1 MNYAKHAIG
10 AITNQLKQ
18 EDENRVNA
26 RVHQSQIMLHNLSV
40 LAGFKDYEM
49 ISPATAICQCY
60 GCRNRISPTAS
71 NNCNVGTARELI
83 KNGKLFCC
91 HCQEYKRSL
100 SFHKL
105 LECFPRNFIDGKDK
119 TDCNRLPQDA
129 FKKATKWLDENIINS
144 NCTQSLYM
152 FGDTGAGKS
161 RIATLLALK
170 ALEYGITLNCIRG
183 GGFAE
188 KLREYSETNNRE
200 GECRWLNNL
209 KGREVLIFD
218 DFGRDKLTETME
230 NKLWSILDARLGN
243 KTTIFLSNFLPA
255 QLPKEFDESI
265 KRRLRDYCEFIEVK
279 QS

>member
-1 MNYAKHAIG
+1 MKYAIHAID

-18 EDENRVNA
+18 EDENRANA

-40 LAGFKDYEM
+40 LAGLPDYATY
-49 ISPATAICQCY
+49 SPATAICQCY

-71 NNCNVGTARELI
+71 NDCDIATARELI
-83 KNGKLFCC
+83 KNGKLFCK

-119 TDCNRLPQDA
+119 TDCEKLPQDA
-129 FKKATKWLDENIINS
+129 FKKATKWLDKNVING
-144 NCTQSLYM
+144 NCSQSLYM

-161 RIATLLALK
+161 RIATLMALK

-230 NKLWSILDARLGN
+230 NKLWSIIDARLGN
-243 KTTIFLSNFLPA
+243 RTTIFLSNFLPA
-255 QLPKEFDESI
+255 QLSKEFDEST